1 MDADEVL
8 GTPLQARNGQQHEQF
23 TVRVVV
29 LDSYM
34 ARPTPGLDIC
44 YSQLEGAG
52 IDKVPVI
59 QIYGS
64 TPGGQKTCVH
74 LHKVQGAA
82 PCFVCCPPP
91 LLAHNFWGTSSDA
104 IIIV

>member
-8 GTPLQARNGQQHEQF
+8 DTPLQARNDQQHERF

-74 LHKVQGAA
+74 LHKVLQGAS
-82 PCFVCCPPP
+82 PMLCVLPFTTPRSP
-91 LLAHNFWGTSSDA
+91 LLGHAH
-104 IIIV
+104 